1 MKTVTITPYSLIAI
15 LNDTYNHF
23 VEDKIIPL
31 FETNKLSYEYFHNG
45 ITSVSLLENCMEFP
59 SKTKGIFVEVRTPE
73 EIEQLEILATKHN
86 FKFSILSFLK
96 TRVNSKQIDLLIE
109 SDVNFEI
116 DLNGTREIEDSN
128 VAIVGD
134 IHGSFEIFI
143 KMLTDDKGIAIDRK
157 TNKIVIKD
165 ENKYVKH
172 ILVGDYLDKGTY
184 KGITKMINFLSDNLE
199 HFHICI
205 GNHEYWVAEYLL
217 GNIKPNETNTFLIG
231 SYFTSVV
238 LLLQNSEL
246 RDKFFKIYNASV
258 HCVETPLAIVT
269 HAPCK
274 NIFLRKEDTASMRE
288 MRNMRYPKE
297 REFETQED
305 YFSARNSFFK
315 FILEE
320 ADDLN
325 KLHFF
330 GHTMVPDIFKYKNK
344 VCLDTGCV
352 VGGKL
357 SVALLNEEGDLNF
370 KQYEN
375 KFPIKVEQL
384 EPYFDFDYTIVDS
397 L

>member
-1 MKTVTITPYSLIAI
+1 MKTVTIKPYSLIAV
-15 LNDTYNHF
+15 LSESYNRF

-31 FETNKLSYEYFHNG
+31 FKDHKLEYQHLFSGLYTLPLIEYYMN
-45 ITSVSLLENCMEFP
+45 FP
-59 SKTKGIFVEVRTPE
+59 SNVQGIFI
-73 EIEQLEILATKHN
+73 EISTIEDVKELELLAEKHN
-86 FKFSILSFLK
+86 YQFSVLSFLK
-96 TRVNSKQIDLLIE
+96 TKSNIKEINLLTD
-109 SDVNFEI
+109 STVNFEI
-116 DLNGTREIEDSN
+116 DLKATREIEDYN

-134 IHGSFEIFI
+134 IHGSFDTFI
-143 KMLTDDKGIAIDRK
+143 KMLCDDKGIKVDRK
-157 TNKIVIKD
+157 TNKIFVTD
-165 ENKYVKH
+165 QDKYVKH

-217 GNIKPNETNTFLIG
+217 GNIKPNEVNTFLIG
-231 SYFTSVV
+231 SWFTSVV
-238 LLLQNSEL
+238 LLLQNNEL
-246 RDKFFKIYNASV
+246 KEKFFKIYNASV
-258 HCVETPLAIVT
+258 HCVETPTAIVT

-274 NIFLRKEDTASMRE
+274 NIYLRKEDSASMRE

-297 REFETQED
+297 KEFTTEEE
-305 YFSARNSFFK
+305 YFNVRNNFFK
-315 FILEE
+315 FILDE

-330 GHTMVPDIFKYKNK
+330 GHTMIPDIFKHKNK
-344 VCLDTGCV
+344 ICLDTGCV

-375 KFPIKVEQL
+375 KSPIKKEKL
-384 EPYFDFDYTIVDS
+384 EPYFNYSNFYN
-397 L
+397 